1 MTYGLPDSLLYGSY
15 KRIRGSMR
23 SGRGAFSRAQSY
35 ISYDIS
41 FGGLIL
47 DPAKLDFMLNQQG
60 GEVGRHMDAM
70 ARIITARAKAQVGR
84 ESGALMASIKWQYGR
99 TSVGQERVIGSHL
112 PYALAHHEGT
122 APRVIKP
129 KNGQVLSFKSKGVS
143 IVTDVVK
150 HPGTE
155 ANRYLSDNLDVVVS
169 SYLRLLSRG

>member
-1 MTYGLPDSLLYGSY
+1 MTYGLPDSFLYGSY
-15 KRIRGSMR
+15 KRIRGAMR
-23 SGRGAFSRAQSY
+23 GGRRGFASARSFV
-35 ISYDIS
+35 SYDIS

-47 DPAKLDFMLNQQG
+47 DTAKLDLLLNQQG
-60 GEVGRHMDAM
+60 GEVGKHMDAI

-84 ESGALMASIKWQYGR
+84 ETGALMASIKWEYKR
-99 TSVGQERVIGSHL
+99 NSVGQERVIGSHL

-143 IVTDVVK
+143 IVTDEVQ

-155 ANRYLSDNLDVVVS
+155 ANRYLSDNLYVVVS